1 MSKKTIV
8 EGYDINQLPRIPKGS
23 KWITVQ
29 ELGTILK
36 RDVKEIYEDAHDIEK
51 YMKNPFLQTESESNE
66 FNAKGGMSTK
76 ELIARLD
83 AVPFGEFQNGLKEK
97 NQNCVGTRTR

>member
-8 EGYDINQLPRIPKGS
+8 EGYDINQLPCIPKGS

-36 RDVKEIYEDAHDIEK
+36 RDVKEIYEDAHDK
-51 YMKNPFLQTESESNE
+51 KN
-66 FNAKGGMSTK
+66 
-76 ELIARLD
+76 I
-83 AVPFGEFQNGLKEK
+83 
-97 NQNCVGTRTR
+97 